1 MDHGDEEQA
10 LRRDLEQAL
19 AQVRAMRQEQPQE
32 AIDAFAGVMR
42 LVIDARNR
50 LIACRRAGADANAGA
65 DAGMALSL
73 PALNALT
80 SIAVSMEYPL
90 AGIHWKRLESLR
102 SGLEGLLKR

>member
-1 MDHGDEEQA
+1 MEDSDEEQA

-19 AQVRAMRQEQPQE
+19 AQVRTMRQEQPQD

-42 LVIDARNR
+42 LLIDARNR
-50 LIACRRAGADANAGA
+50 LIARRRADAGAGAGA

-80 SIAVSMEYPL
+80 SVAVSMEYPL

-102 SGLEGLLKR
+102 SGLEDLLKR